1 MLLSER
7 EGMRAMLDTID
18 RMLLGLLKKDAH
30 SKYAALGEA
39 VHLSPPTVHERVKKL
54 ERKGIIRRYSAE
66 IDPHALGLDVAAFVR
81 IMHRTTCQTIAQELK
96 HFIEIE
102 ECHSIAGE
110 DSLLLKIR
118 TANTAD
124 LEALLNR
131 IRQIDGVERTFT
143 SIVLLTHFERGVNF
157 LEEE

>member
-1 MLLSER
+1 
-7 EGMRAMLDTID
+7 
-18 RMLLGLLKKDAH
+18 MLLGLLKENAH
-30 SKYAALGEA
+30 RKYAELGET

-54 ERKGIIRRYSAE
+54 ERRGIIRRYSVE
-66 IDPHALGLDVAAFVR
+66 IDPHALGLDVSAFVR
-81 IMHRTTCQTIAQELK
+81 IVHRTACQTIAQELEQ
-96 HFIEIE
+96 FVEIE

-118 TANTAD
+118 TASTAA

-143 SIVLLTHFERGVNF
+143 SVVLLTHFERGVTPV
-157 LEEE
+157 EEAPVAGSKLLDEDKKS